1 MAGPVDPGIFAFF
14 CSRPQLVY
22 IFIDYSN
29 VTHEGSRELNIAN
42 DHFNVDLNR
51 LVLTVC
57 NGRKSGGVFIAGS
70 TPQTAP
76 TPAKDEL
83 AWRRAEHHGF
93 NVKTFP
99 RNASNKEKKVDS
111 RLTCDI
117 MLTIRK
123 NPGILVLVA
132 GDSDYSVPL
141 EEARK
146 ENWEIE
152 IWFWNKGK
160 SKHFSNFP
168 YTSLNFHYKSFVYIT
183 GPRNRYTFEISSDI
197 IKNWKWKNE
206 PIMECYCALNL
217 LCQFQW
223 VNKTTAHLYFDNETH
238 LKQARGWLFKKYP
251 MLLKE
256 QGRVGKSVK
265 VLQDKKI
272 TEDIVDLPQQ
282 NTDDPL
288 DDQYV
293 FVDLTESIILK

>member
-1 MAGPVDPGIFAFF
+1 MAGPVDPE
-14 CSRPQLVY
+14 LVY